1 MVHDDYS
8 RLHFTREIFSTHK
21 TTEGL
26 HYFRFPKTAL
36 SIMHL
41 PVKIKYQK
49 LIILIYYFKKI
60 Q

>member
-1 MVHDDYS
+1 MVHDGYS
-8 RLHFTREIFSTHK
+8 RLHFTREIFSMHK

-36 SIMHL
+36 SMHL
-41 PVKIKYQK
+41 PVKIQYQK
-49 LIILIYYFKKI
+49 FIILIYFKKI